1 MSPPHSWHN
10 LWDMWLTDLNRR
22 SSRIFLPALSCLLLT
37 GLSSP
42 VRAQDFGIP
51 PTVLKATPVPD
62 YARLVLGELN
72 RPVQLTMVDGSV
84 LRGMVGGADA
94 AEFTLLIGGL
104 SLMESRVG
112 VSWARISEVRIDR
125 RSRIVEGLFLG
136 GAGGALIGILNP
148 LGDDTSRE
156 YLGIGAPG
164 RVWDTAAQGAV
175 LGAVVGLL
183 HGLDFV
189 LPHTPQSFG
198 MAGPFVPSRRQPRPS
213 MRLVNTVPSQSLTI
227 SDIEESLEA
236 SPFGEHNPFIDSIN
250 IHTDRSWNGHAGSTV
265 ALETSWQWDQH
276 WWLRSRLEW
285 TSLPRIS
292 LETLLAYFVTGKTYH
307 IWREYSSW
315 RSMVGMALPFGAVGR
330 LPVAEIA
337 FLAGLSRTT
346 LQSHYSTRGGE
357 PSAPANSEQTVYRPV
372 IMASAS
378 LALLR
383 RPKLAVALRAEGI
396 MGAGFNANALITD
409 TGFEVIPK
417 RRITPIGLSIGVEV
431 LFPNF

>member
-1 MSPPHSWHN
+1 
-10 LWDMWLTDLNRR
+10 
-22 SSRIFLPALSCLLLT
+22 
-37 GLSSP
+37 
-42 VRAQDFGIP
+42 
-51 PTVLKATPVPD
+51 
-62 YARLVLGELN
+62 
-72 RPVQLTMVDGSV
+72 
-84 LRGMVGGADA
+84 
-94 AEFTLLIGGL
+94 
-104 SLMESRVG
+104 
-112 VSWARISEVRIDR
+112 ARISEVRIDR

-236 SPFGEHNPFIDSIN
+236 SPFREDNPFYVNDSIN
-250 IHTDRSWNGHAGSTV
+250 IHTDRSWNGHAGSTI

>member
-1 MSPPHSWHN
+1 
-10 LWDMWLTDLNRR
+10 
-22 SSRIFLPALSCLLLT
+22 
-37 GLSSP
+37 
-42 VRAQDFGIP
+42 
-51 PTVLKATPVPD
+51 
-62 YARLVLGELN
+62 
-72 RPVQLTMVDGSV
+72 
-84 LRGMVGGADA
+84 
-94 AEFTLLIGGL
+94 
-104 SLMESRVG
+104 
-112 VSWARISEVRIDR
+112 
-125 RSRIVEGLFLG
+125 
-136 GAGGALIGILNP
+136 
-148 LGDDTSRE
+148 
-156 YLGIGAPG
+156 
-164 RVWDTAAQGAV
+164 
-175 LGAVVGLL
+175 
-183 HGLDFV
+183 
-189 LPHTPQSFG
+189 
-198 MAGPFVPSRRQPRPS
+198 

-236 SPFGEHNPFIDSIN
+236 SPFGEDNPFIDNIN
-250 IHTDRSWNGHAGSTV
+250 IHTDRSWNGHAGSTI

-292 LETLLAYFVTGKTYH
+292 LETLLAPGIVSGETYR
-307 IWREYSSW
+307 IWREYGSW